1 MTDKIEKLATAL
13 YEASGE
19 FDWIDAVEPA
29 KEDMRR
35 WAAELL
41 QELGLN
47 APAAKLP
54 AVAVANQGISDRAL
68 ISEIAMDIGKSAVE
82 HIEVMYPA
90 ALEAVPKLAR
100 LSIRNHIF
108 NEVMAAINT
117 TDAEAIQ
124 ARLAERKRDRR
135 RRLAIYRGIR
145 AEGRQE
151 RRNDAAETIGGEA

>member
-1 MTDKIEKLATAL
+1 MNDRLETLAAAL
-13 YEASGE
+13 YEASAG
-19 FDWIDAVEPA
+19 FHWIDAVEPA

-35 WAAELL
+35 RAAELL
-41 QELGLN
+41 QEMGLGDR
-47 APAAKLP
+47 PANLP
-54 AVAVANQGISDRAL
+54 AVAAANEGISDRAL
-68 ISEIAMDIGKSAVE
+68 IREIAMDIGKSTVE

-100 LSIRNHIF
+100 ISIRNHIF
-108 NEVMAAINT
+108 NEVMAAIST

-145 AEGRQE
+145 SEGRQE
-151 RRNDAAETIGGEA
+151 RRDDAAETIRGEA